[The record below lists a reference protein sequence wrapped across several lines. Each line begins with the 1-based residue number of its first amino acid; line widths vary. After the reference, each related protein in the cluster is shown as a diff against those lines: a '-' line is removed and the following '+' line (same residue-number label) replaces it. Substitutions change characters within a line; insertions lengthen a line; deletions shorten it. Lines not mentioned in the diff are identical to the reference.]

1 MWLVIRFIASSL
13 LELCSGMSL
22 YQLYVF
28 LLTSFGFSVFCSTV
42 ITELKQFLRGSIAI
56 AMEAGRMDQPFM
68 AAINSQ
74 PFVEDIEPVKKASG
88 DMPATT
94 GSGCFE
100 CNICLDFASEPV
112 VTFCGHLYCW
122 PCIYEWL
129 RPGVESAASDNSS
142 SARRQCPV
150 CKATLSTDTLVPL
163 YGRGGNSKKS
173 LDGMAI
179 PRRPMVHRETVEQ
192 QNAQSNVN
200 DQHYHQSMEDNSQRQ
215 PLLQAHHHPIPT
227 GFDFIY
233 PPAPVG
239 RGLIH
244 STAGGV
250 LGGMAEIVLPLAL
263 RGQMPASLYYT
274 NPYHAATQN
283 VNPRL
288 RRHQMEIE
296 RSLHQIWFF
305 LCVFVVLCLLLF

>member
-1 MWLVIRFIASSL
+1 
-13 LELCSGMSL
+13 
-22 YQLYVF
+22 
-28 LLTSFGFSVFCSTV
+28 
-42 ITELKQFLRGSIAI
+42 
-56 AMEAGRMDQPFM
+56 MEAGRMDQPCM
-68 AAINSQ
+68 AAANSQ
-74 PFVEDIEPVKKASG
+74 PFEADIEPVKKASG

-94 GSGCFE
+94 GSGCFD
-100 CNICLDFASEPV
+100 CNICLDFAAEPV
-112 VTFCGHLYCW
+112 VTLCGHLYCW

-129 RPGVESAASDNSS
+129 RPGVESTASDNSS
-142 SARRQCPV
+142 STRRQCPV
-150 CKATLSTDTLVPL
+150 CKATLSMDTLVPL

-173 LDGMAI
+173 LNGIAI
-179 PRRPMVHRETVEQ
+179 PRRPMVHREIVEQ
-192 QNAQSNVN
+192 QNAQSNVS
-200 DQHYHQSMEDNSQRQ
+200 DQHYNQSMEDNPQHQ
-215 PLLQAHHHPIPT
+215 PLLHAHHHPIPT

-250 LGGMAEIVLPLAL
+250 LGGMAEVVLPWAF
-263 RGQMPASLYYT
+263 RGQLPGLYYT
-274 NPYHAATQN
+274 SPYHVATQN

-305 LCVFVVLCLLLF
+305 LFVFVVLCLLLF